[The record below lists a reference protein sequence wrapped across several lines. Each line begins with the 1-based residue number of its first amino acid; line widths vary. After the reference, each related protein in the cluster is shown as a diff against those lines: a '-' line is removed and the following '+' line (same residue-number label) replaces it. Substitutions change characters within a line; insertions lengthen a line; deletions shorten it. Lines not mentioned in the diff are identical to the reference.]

1 MSVTVVGSIAL
12 DTIETPWGRN
22 EEGLGGAATYF
33 SIAASNYT
41 LVHLVGVVGQDFP
54 RKHIE
59 LLESK
64 KVDTA
69 GLEVAPGKTF
79 RWTGRY
85 HEDINHRDTLDTQLN
100 VFQEFHPKLPP
111 AARDAEFLFLGN
123 IHPALQ
129 LEVLDQSKA
138 RFVALDTMNF
148 WIDTTPDSLRDVL
161 ARVHALIINDS
172 EVKGLTGASNLVE
185 GAGLVQKLGPRI
197 VVVKK
202 GEHGC
207 LLFCDDRAFAAP
219 AFPLS
224 VVIDP
229 TGAGDTF
236 AGGFM
241 GHIARKGSAQ
251 EGTLREAV
259 IHGSVVAS
267 FTCEAF
273 GPARLAEIGV
283 REINERYSVF
293 RDLTSF

>member
-22 EEGLGGAATYF
+22 EDGLGGAATYF

-41 LVHLVGVVGQDFP
+41 RVHLVGVVGEDFP
-54 RKHIE
+54 RRHIS

-69 GLEVAPGKTF
+69 GLEVAAGKTF
-79 RWTGRY
+79 RWAGRY
-85 HEDINHRDTLDTQLN
+85 HEDINQRDTLDTQLN
-100 VFQEFHPKLPP
+100 VFEEFHPKLPA
-111 AARDAEFLFLGN
+111 AAREAEFLFLGN

-138 RFVALDTMNF
+138 GFVALDTMNF
-148 WIDTTPDSLRDVL
+148 WIDTTPDSLGEVL
-161 ARVHALIINDS
+161 GRVHAVIINDS
-172 EVKGLTGASNLVE
+172 EVKSLTGVSNLVE

-207 LLFCDDRAFAAP
+207 LLFYGGGVFSAP
-219 AFPLS
+219 AFPLR
-224 VVIDP
+224 VVVDP

-241 GHIARKGSAQ
+241 GHIARQGSWDEA
-251 EGTLREAV
+251 TVREAV
-259 IHGSVVAS
+259 VHGSVVAS

-273 GPARLAEIGV
+273 GPSRLAEIGV
-283 REINERYSVF
+283 REIQERYSAF